1 MARTTATLPLIVL
14 ALCAASAHAAEPLVA
29 ELVGERLFETE
40 RADVAVSGSVV
51 VGVAT
56 RRAGGGRALA
66 KLQLSPRP
74 LPDDGQVC
82 LTVLS
87 RDGVYYSRNSFRLP
101 PDSEGATVRLPYA
114 TTRAAR
120 LADYGSE
127 DLAVLITA
135 GSCEQGDDRAY
146 LLADAAAPQPPT
158 TIRLLINSFG
168 ATDVFFRTGSPVT
181 EGSCTAITTGRR
193 TSFDH
198 WCDIPWPQGSERREL
213 VIERERYGRAMPVVR
228 LALPLFAGD

>member
-1 MARTTATLPLIVL
+1 MALATATLPLIVL
-14 ALCAASAHAAEPLVA
+14 ALCAAGAQAAEPLFA

-40 RADVAVSGSVV
+40 RADVAVSGAVV

-56 RRAGGGRALA
+56 ARAGGGRALA
-66 KLQLSPRP
+66 QLQLSPRP

-101 PDSEGATVRLPYA
+101 PGSEGAVVRLPYA

-135 GSCEQGDDRAY
+135 GSCERGDDRAY
-146 LLADAAAPQPPT
+146 LLADAAAPQAAT

-168 ATDVFFRTGSPVT
+168 ATDVFFRAGAPAI

-198 WCDIPWPQGSERREL
+198 WCDVPWPRGSERREL

-228 LALPLFAGD
+228 LELPLIAGD